1 MFMHNLPT
9 AEIWRDNCLS
19 QPYFKNPDNS
29 LKTFDFIVAGV
40 PFSTK
45 DWSNGL
51 DPVND
56 LFDHFVYAS
65 MLTML
70 FSYIWVRNT
79 IPIS

>member
-1 MFMHNLPT
+1 MLGLI
-9 AEIWRDNCLS
+9 ENCC
-19 QPYFKNPDNS
+19 KNPDNS
-29 LKTFDFIVAGV
+29 IKTFDFIVAGV

-65 MLTML
+65 ILTML
-70 FSYIWVRNT
+70 FWLYLGTKYRTQV
-79 IPIS
+79 